1 MIWILQSDWLIRLEY
16 NHKYCEYYWQSLLIW
31 TVLWIFKEHKFIQN
45 VRCYIYFETC
55 ACVAKSADCYC
66 LQKICM
72 PGKIHLSQY
81 NIFKLLYLV
90 LLQRLYSVTVI
101 FYYIFHIKPHLF
113 KTLLQSRLLFDFD
126 DFFTNKGRIKCSF
139 YTVILAYFYNL

>member
-1 MIWILQSDWLIRLEY
+1 LIWILQSDWLIRLEY

-90 LLQRLYSVTVI
+90 LLQRLYSVTDYSKINSCSILVI
-101 FYYIFHIKPHLF
+101 FLP
-113 KTLLQSRLLFDFD
+113 TEA
-126 DFFTNKGRIKCSF
+126 NGCSF
-139 YTVILAYFYNL
+139 LWLFLNIFLKHRFKIFMI